1 MWIDDEAALKA
12 LYGSVGEASIAK
24 EVPHLTPAYRA
35 LVDASPFCV
44 LATAGPEGLDAT
56 PRGDPPGFIRVL
68 DERTILIPD
77 RRGNNRID
85 SLLNIVRDPRVALL
99 VMVPGVAETLR
110 INGRGRIT
118 TDPALLGPTA
128 IDGKAPVS
136 GLVISIETVYFQCSR
151 SLIRSHLWDPA
162 AQRPR
167 GELPSPG
174 QMLKSA
180 KESFDAE
187 AYDQALPGRVATTLY

>member
-24 EVPHLTPAYRA
+24 EVRHLTPAYRA
-35 LVDASPFCV
+35 LVEASPFCV

-68 DERTILIPD
+68 DERTLLIPD

-85 SLLNIVRDPRVALL
+85 SLLNIVRDPRLALL

-118 TDPALLGPTA
+118 TDPALLAPSA
-128 IDGKAPVS
+128 IDGKVPVT
-136 GLVISIETVYFQCSR
+136 GLVIEVEAVYFQCSR
-151 SLIRSHLWDPA
+151 ALIRSRLWDPA
-162 AQRPR
+162 AQQPR
-167 GELPSPG
+167 GALPSAG

-180 KESFDAE
+180 KECFDAE

>member
-12 LYGSVGEASIAK
+12 LYGEVGEASIAK
-24 EVPHLTPAYRA
+24 EVPILTAEYRTI
-35 LVDASPFCV
+35 VEASPFCV
-44 LATAGPEGLDAT
+44 LATAGLEGLDAT

-68 DERTILIPD
+68 DERTLLIPD

-85 SLLNIVRDPRVALL
+85 SLLNVVRDPRVALL

-118 TDPALLGPTA
+118 TDPALLAPTA

-136 GLVISIETVYFQCSR
+136 GLVITIETVYFQCSR
-151 SLIRSHLWDPA
+151 ALIRSRLWDPT
-162 AQRPR
+162 AQRRR

-174 QMLKSA
+174 QMLKGA
-180 KESFDAE
+180 KAGFDAE
-187 AYDQALPGRVATTLY
+187 TYDQALPGRVATTLY

>member
-12 LYGSVGEASIAK
+12 LYGAVGDASIVK
-24 EVPHLTPAYRA
+24 EVPHLTAAYRA
-35 LVDASPFCV
+35 LVEASPFCV

-118 TDPALLGPTA
+118 TDPALLRPTA

-136 GLVISIETVYFQCSR
+136 GLVISIDTVYFQCSR
-151 SLIRSHLWDPA
+151 ALIRSRLWDPA

>member
-35 LVDASPFCV
+35 LVEASPFCV
-44 LATAGPEGLDAT
+44 LSTAGPEGLDAT

-68 DERTILIPD
+68 DERTLLIPD

-85 SLLNIVRDPRVALL
+85 SLLNIVRDPRLALL
-99 VMVPGVAETLR
+99 VIVPGVAETLR

-118 TDPALLGPTA
+118 ADPTLLAPSA
-128 IDGKAPVS
+128 IDGKVPVT
-136 GLVISIETVYFQCSR
+136 GLVIEVEAVYFQCSR
-151 SLIRSHLWDPA
+151 ALIRSRLWDPA
-162 AQRPR
+162 AQQPR
-167 GELPSPG
+167 GALPSAG